1 MSFAH
6 TFRSKSAMIIKSL
19 SGDGNENK
27 SYFKKPMVDK
37 F

>member
-6 TFRSKSAMIIKSL
+6 TFKFKSAMIIKSL

-27 SYFKKPMVDK
+27 SYFKPMVDK